1 MPQKKTNKRYKKQT
15 KTKKVRQNKNASEFK
30 SIFDRTP
37 TPYPFSNT
45 SSNYSKSPA
54 SVTSQV
60 PYVSQYP
67 SPLPPGVSSTSSSA
81 YVKAVSKNGKDWHV
95 DIDVNGKKKHGNLTN
110 SEIMNL
116 MAYPAAKQNLKSQL
130 LQELRNIPR
139 LPIQEPF
146 IRPNFSM
153 PFVELYNV
161 QEESP
166 ESPEIQ
172 YIYKKGCSN
181 EPVMLNKLSPLHEV
195 KIVPEFSERPIHLM
209 PMRRSSM
216 RSSRNSR
223 RSSTGNT
230 SKKRKGRK

>member
-15 KTKKVRQNKNASEFK
+15 QTKKARQNKIASEFK

-45 SSNYSKSPA
+45 DSNYSKSPA
-54 SVTSQV
+54 PVASQV

-139 LPIQEPF
+139 LPIQERF

-161 QEESP
+161 QEEN
-166 ESPEIQ
+166 PEIQ

-181 EPVMLNKLSPLHEV
+181 EPMMLNKLSPLHEV
-195 KIVPEFSERPIHLM
+195 KIVPESSEIPIHLM